1 MTKNYFKHIPVK
13 ILSKTWESSDTV
25 TFRVDWQVKH
35 DPGQFIEISIPGIG
49 EAPISFC
56 SYNKKYCEFNVRVVG
71 NVTTAISKLKVGDM
85 MQVRGPYGH
94 GYPMHFFKNNHLLFI
109 GGGCGVA
116 PLKGIIE
123 FVEHNRKNF
132 KNVDLY
138 FGYRSRDDILFK
150 HLIEG
155 WEKQFKLHIT
165 IDHDAGDFEYS
176 CPTGFV
182 TEAIKNEPISFD
194 NKIVFICGPP
204 IMMDK
209 TVPLLLEKGFHEDQI
224 WVSAERHMKCCTGK
238 CGHCMIRGKY
248 ACKDGPVFRYDQ
260 IKGVQE

>member
-1 MTKNYFKHIPVK
+1 MTDNYFRHTPVK
-13 ILSKTWESSDTV
+13 ILEKTWESRDTV
-25 TFRVDWQVKH
+25 TFKVDWQVKH

-49 EAPISFC
+49 ESPISFC
-56 SYNKKYCEFNVRVVG
+56 SWNPDYCEFNVRVVG
-71 NVTTAISKLKVGDM
+71 NVTTAISKLEPGDT
-85 MQVRGPYGH
+85 MQVRGPYGR
-94 GYPMHFFKNNHLLFI
+94 GYPMDYFENNHLLFI

-116 PLKGIIE
+116 PLKGI
-123 FVEHNRKNF
+123 VEYVQHHRDDF
-132 KNVDLY
+132 KDVDMY

-150 HLIEG
+150 HLLDV
-155 WEKQFKLHIT
+155 WKQQFFLHVT
-165 IDHDAGDFEYS
+165 IDHDAGEFEYS

-182 TEAIKNEPISFD
+182 TEAIQNANIDPH

-238 CGHCMIRGKY
+238 CGHCMINGKY
-248 ACKDGPVFRYDQ
+248 ACKDGPVFRYDE
-260 IKGVQE
+260 IKGATE